1 MVAGMAKVLVVDD
14 DDDIRFLIAYKLT
27 SAGYD
32 VTLAS
37 DGTRGLDAARREHPD
52 LILLDWMMP
61 EMSGVEVCTALKA
74 EPANQ
79 DTPVILITARSQP
92 ADIER
97 GFAAGATDYVLKPFL
112 PSELLARVTAILY
125 GPEQLAPA

>member
-1 MVAGMAKVLVVDD
+1 MAKVLVVDD

-32 VTLAS
+32 VTLAA
-37 DGTRGLDAARREHPD
+37 DGTRGLDAARRENPD

-61 EMSGVEVCTALKA
+61 EMSGVEVCTALRA
-74 EPANQ
+74 DPISQE
-79 DTPVILITARSQP
+79 TPVILITARSQQ

-97 GFAAGATDYVLKPFL
+97 GFAAGASDYVLKPFS
-112 PSELLARVTAILY
+112 PSELLARVTEILR
-125 GPEQLAPA
+125 GRGNLAPA

>member
-1 MVAGMAKVLVVDD
+1 MAKVLVVDD

-32 VTLAS
+32 VTLAA
-37 DGTRGLDAARREHPD
+37 DGTRGLDAARRENPD

-61 EMSGVEVCTALKA
+61 EMSGVEVCTALRA
-74 EPANQ
+74 DPISQE
-79 DTPVILITARSQP
+79 TPVILITARSQQ

-97 GFAAGATDYVLKPFL
+97 GFAAGASDYVLKPFS
-112 PSELLARVTAILY
+112 PSELLARVTEILR
-125 GPEQLAPA
+125 GPEELAPA